1 MSLIERLHNA
11 EHQGREAAWER
22 FSRALIN
29 LEEAQSR
36 LRRRMRVAPRAG
48 KPAQAAGPIVTIN
61 GRDVPPED
69 FPPQPL
75 AKKKEQV
82 A

>member
-1 MSLIERLHNA
+1 MSLIGRLHNA

-22 FSRALIN
+22 FSRALTN

-36 LRRRMRVAPRAG
+36 MRRRMRLHPRAA
-48 KPAQAAGPIVTIN
+48 KSVQAAEPIVTIN
-61 GRDVPPED
+61 GRDVPAEN
-69 FPPQPL
+69 FPPQL
-75 AKKKEQV
+75 AKKKEQT